1 MRRYDTLLK
10 NTKNAR
16 EDLRRRNPGKSEAE
30 IDNIAIKEQ
39 IDDLAAKLSDQ
50 ESFSKMTNYEKR
62 GAMKDYLFLK
72 SMQQPSINAQVGSLL
87 HKDINDDK
95 QLEKLLDKFIEKV
108 PNGKDV
114 LKELND
120 KQLLFFASSS
130 YLNDDILADQRKKEE
145 MALYEQDLDANGI
158 QGVRV
163 RREAAAEALRKEHA
177 EKEAHLKSMEKLE
190 RDIRKKE
197 LDDGKK
203 ALEEHRK
210 KIRKTANGKI
220 AQAVSHSTVVDP
232 SASSELD
239 ELIEEQKEAFKEL
252 ERKKEL
258 SSGPA
263 EPSFNDIIAMR
274 NSSAPKKEFA
284 VEENLDEYRQKTTG
298 LNASKWFM
306 IGHDDSVEIQK
317 LRKASNELEKALE
330 TKSFL
335 VDSKMID
342 AYKASMAYQQ
352 KVRKQAGIPFSNKDW
367 KPRSGVGQK
376 RYLNIIN
383 VWLPCGSWLLY
394 FRYTAF

>member
-87 HKDINDDK
+87 HKDIYDDK

-197 LDDGKK
+197 LDEDKK
-203 ALEEHRK
+203 ALEEHRE

-220 AQAVSHSTVVDP
+220 VAGGDGFDRDSFKQ
-232 SASSELD
+232 L
-239 ELIEEQKEAFKEL
+239 AFKN
-252 ERKKEL
+252 
-258 SSGPA
+258 GW
-263 EPSFNDIIAMR
+263 N
-274 NSSAPKKEFA
+274 
-284 VEENLDEYRQKTTG
+284 EE
-298 LNASKWFM
+298 
-306 IGHDDSVEIQK
+306 
-317 LRKASNELEKALE
+317 
-330 TKSFL
+330 
-335 VDSKMID
+335 ID
-342 AYKASMAYQQ
+342 
-352 KVRKQAGIPFSNKDW
+352 
-367 KPRSGVGQK
+367 SGVLDSMYDVYESVTGKYGNKVDLDNFKDVEDAINDAKEDRGSGKEREPRIHDQEEG
-376 RYLNIIN
+376 RELYLSEHY
-383 VWLPCGSWLLY
+383 P
-394 FRYTAF
+394 